1 MPAVDPAVEAMLEFA
16 ERPRTQDWSLRA
28 ALVRYAQAQP
38 VRTESILDLVRRVEW
53 ALNKKPDEGV
63 LAVAHTLD
71 GLGDVLAEW
80 AVEGVLPGP
89 DDEVDRVVAD
99 VAARLEALG
108 VPKQERP
115 PGPRNRG

>member
-1 MPAVDPAVEAMLEFA
+1 M
-16 ERPRTQDWSLRA
+16 
-28 ALVRYAQAQP
+28 
-38 VRTESILDLVRRVEW
+38 
-53 ALNKKPDEGV
+53 
-63 LAVAHTLD
+63 D

-89 DDEVDRVVAD
+89 DDEVDRVVAH
-99 VAARLEALG
+99 VAARLEELG

>member
-1 MPAVDPAVEAMLEFA
+1 MPAVDPEVEAMLEFS
-16 ERPRTQDWSLRA
+16 ERPRTNDWSLRA

-53 ALNKKPDEGV
+53 ALNKQPDAGV
-63 LAVAHTLD
+63 LAVAHELD

-80 AVEGVLPGP
+80 AVEGILPGP
-89 DDEVDRVVAD
+89 DDEVDRVVAH
-99 VAARLEALG
+99 VAARLEELG
-108 VPKQERP
+108 IPKQERP